1 MGGVLVAM
9 IELDDYLIVAAIMS
23 LITGVTMIY
32 LPATFIAGGAAL
44 VGLVAWRRWK
54 KRGGP

>member
-1 MGGVLVAM
+1 M